1 MIERFDTPRGRFL
14 YSRRLGIVE
23 PVFAHVCYHLGLN
36 RFTLRGGP
44 KVDIQWKLFTI
55 VHNIVKILRFSERLA

>member
-1 MIERFDTPRGRFL
+1 MMERFDTRRGRFL

-36 RFTLRGGP
+36 RFTLRGRV
-44 KVDIQWKLFTI
+44 KVDIQWKLFTM
-55 VHNIVKILRFSERLA
+55 VHNMVKILRFSSRFA